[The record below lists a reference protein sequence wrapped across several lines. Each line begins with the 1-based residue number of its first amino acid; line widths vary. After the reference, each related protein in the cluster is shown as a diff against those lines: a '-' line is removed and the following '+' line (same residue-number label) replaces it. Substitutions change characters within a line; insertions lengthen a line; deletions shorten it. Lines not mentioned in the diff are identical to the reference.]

1 MKSNEPT
8 PQQWRG
14 YTFDELQFRRISVLT
29 RTAVTRQK
37 IAENYSN
44 ISAGNLLIPRK
55 LNGAVNYLKYIE
67 YAAVAWRTYSRI
79 RAIVR
84 LFKRKK

>member
-8 PQQWRG
+8 PQEWRG
-14 YTFDELQFRRISVLT
+14 YTFDELQCRRVSVLA
-29 RTAVTRQK
+29 RTAVTRQQ
-37 IAENYSN
+37 IARNYSN
-44 ISAGNLLIPRK
+44 ISAGSLFIPRK
-55 LNGAVNYLKYIE
+55 FDGAVNYLKYIE
-67 YAAVAWRTYSRI
+67 YAAVAWRTYSRV